1 LRFNI
6 DLLGSGFRSLALTTA
21 VVVVV
26 AVTGRGRGGA
36 GDLKRAHEAF
46 LNKVDRSGIEGFLEI
61 ATGRGTGTGTC
72 DCVLVIP
79 KGRGGILA
87 VGCCGRRR
95 VGIDF
100 VRGRGRGMFE
110 FAIELE
116 VSVR

>member
-1 LRFNI
+1 
-6 DLLGSGFRSLALTTA
+6 

-26 AVTGRGRGGA
+26 VGRRGGA
-36 GDLKRAHEAF
+36 GDLERALEAF

-61 ATGRGTGTGTC
+61 APWRGTGTGTC

-79 KGRGGILA
+79 RGRGGILA